1 MIVCVLFLSTCKLTL
16 LVLFESR
23 ADSCTLSTPAVHML
37 VGFVLS
43 FRVCVRVV
51 ASDLPH
57 CPLLVGD
64 RFVDVAVGDQM
75 AN

>member
-1 MIVCVLFLSTCKLTL
+1 MHVIDARRAYVSRFCVIF
-16 LVLFESR
+16 
-23 ADSCTLSTPAVHML
+23 SC
-37 VGFVLS
+37 
-43 FRVCVRVV
+43 VCVRVV